1 MELHSCN
8 RIENAQGAKQGV
20 KKTCIRKVG
29 KLKRRRRFDGM
40 GEAQP
45 IPIDLFQF

>member
-1 MELHSCN
+1 MPKEQN
-8 RIENAQGAKQGV
+8 KV
-20 KKTCIRKVG
+20 YKKTCIRKVG
-29 KLKRRRRFDGM
+29 KLKRRRRFNGM